1 MAKID
6 IKETSEGVQ
15 AIGPGLKQQQ
25 QAMKGRS
32 PSSKSPS
39 PARRDAAPNNSNN
52 SSADSM
58 SNDPSNRGGVSNE
71 SGYFE
76 DEEEGSEVRENSIEI
91 IFDKNASNNN
101 SGNKASEGGKTGSS
115 SGGGHDVAR
124 SPHGVGMN
132 DFDLLKVLG
141 TGAYGKV
148 FLVRKIRGP
157 DRGHLY
163 AMKVLKK
170 ANIVQKKKTTEHTR
184 TERQVLE
191 TIRQSPFLV
200 TMHYAFQTPAKLH
213 LVLDYVS
220 GGELFTHLYQREKF
234 KESEVRIY
242 TAEIILALQHLHKY
256 GIIYRDIKLENILL
270 DKDGHIALTD
280 FGLSREFLPTE
291 TEQRAYS
298 FCGTIEY
305 MAPEVVRGGNLGH
318 DIAVDWWSVGV
329 LTYEL
334 LTGAS
339 PFTVEGEKNTQQE
352 ISKRILRCE
361 PPMPDFLSKDVS
373 DFILRLLVKD
383 PRQRM
388 GGGPTDA
395 EEVKAHKFFRSINW
409 DDLLRKNIPAP
420 FVPRITS
427 DTDVS
432 NFSEE
437 FTSMIPADSPGITP
451 PNVEKVFKGYS
462 YVAPSVLFSE
472 NCISEDIFKP
482 SPDKRPSV
490 SNLVGMKIKKTAFF
504 QKYRIDLK
512 EKILGDGSFSV
523 CRRCINI
530 ATQQEYAVKII
541 SRRVDASQEVRLLEA
556 CQGHPGVVTLVEVLM
571 DQCHTYIITELLK
584 GGELFQRIKRKRKF
598 TEAEASGIMSK
609 LISVVNYM
617 HSLGVV
623 HRDLKPENLLF
634 DTAAEDAQLKVVDFG
649 FARLK
654 PEMESGMLTP
664 CFSLPYAAP
673 EVLDTALRTSQEGY
687 NESCDLWSL
696 GVILFAMLSGRAP
709 FYSRAK
715 TDSASSIMR
724 RIKEGDFRLEGD
736 AWRYVSSAARNLT
749 KGLLTVDPRKRFSM
763 DQLCN
768 SPWIAAAS
776 SQTPA
781 SQPCLLTASLLIAE
795 PTERCLKQTYDA
807 FHNAT
812 REGFRLTPVSS
823 ASSKLLQKR
832 KLKQSVSSET
842 STSSLSD
849 RSSFGS
855 KSSGSLTMTSSSS
868 KHWPDAVHSSSSGRS
883 KDLEIFSFKSGSVQQ
898 YLTSSHPSPT
908 ATTTTSRT
916 GIFTH
921 PLASRAPLMVPL
933 MVQVPTAATYSSSH
947 FAPFTPSPTLTFPAS
962 SNTRFTPAPYQDSI
976 SGVSLSL
983 IQTDHDV
990 INSSSVIQKAGCS
1003 PAAPQPASQS
1013 EERMQATSEI
1023 CQQNPLCG
1031 CTSCAASTEV
1041 DASKGPLTRSRKR
1054 RLRDGE
1060 ACSET
1065 QGPIDLKVAK
1075 SKMKRNGTIIIE

>member
-1 MAKID
+1 
-6 IKETSEGVQ
+6 
-15 AIGPGLKQQQ
+15 
-25 QAMKGRS
+25 
-32 PSSKSPS
+32 
-39 PARRDAAPNNSNN
+39 
-52 SSADSM
+52 
-58 SNDPSNRGGVSNE
+58 
-71 SGYFE
+71 
-76 DEEEGSEVRENSIEI
+76 
-91 IFDKNASNNN
+91 
-101 SGNKASEGGKTGSS
+101 
-115 SGGGHDVAR
+115 
-124 SPHGVGMN
+124 
-132 DFDLLKVLG
+132 
-141 TGAYGKV
+141 
-148 FLVRKIRGP
+148 
-157 DRGHLY
+157 
-163 AMKVLKK
+163 
-170 ANIVQKKKTTEHTR
+170 
-184 TERQVLE
+184 
-191 TIRQSPFLV
+191 
-200 TMHYAFQTPAKLH
+200 
-213 LVLDYVS
+213 
-220 GGELFTHLYQREKF
+220 
-234 KESEVRIY
+234 
-242 TAEIILALQHLHKY
+242 
-256 GIIYRDIKLENILL
+256 
-270 DKDGHIALTD
+270 
-280 FGLSREFLPTE
+280 
-291 TEQRAYS
+291 
-298 FCGTIEY
+298 

-395 EEVKAHKFFRSINW
+395 EEVKAHKFFRTINW

-420 FVPRITS
+420 FVPRISS

-634 DTAAEDAQLKVVDFG
+634 DSTAEDAQLKVVDFG

-696 GVILFAMLSGRAP
+696 GVILVSHSKIASNLPFVIQFLWLGNNCTEIVDHRNHLPFLIILSPVRDAEWQGPLLLASQDRLCLLDHAEDQGGRLQTRGRRLALRLLRRSQSDERSSHGGP
-709 FYSRAK
+709 TQALLDGPALQLSVDRGRQLSNPGEPAVPSHGEPAHCRADRAVLEADLRCIPQRHQGGLP
-715 TDSASSIMR
+715 THTCL
-724 RIKEGDFRLEGD
+724 FRLEQVVAEEKTEAVRIERD
-736 AWRYVSSAARNLT
+736 VDLFNL
-749 KGLLTVDPRKRFSM
+749 
-763 DQLCN
+763 
-768 SPWIAAAS
+768 
-776 SQTPA
+776 
-781 SQPCLLTASLLIAE
+781 
-795 PTERCLKQTYDA
+795 
-807 FHNAT
+807 
-812 REGFRLTPVSS
+812 
-823 ASSKLLQKR
+823 
-832 KLKQSVSSET
+832 
-842 STSSLSD
+842 
-849 RSSFGS
+849 
-855 KSSGSLTMTSSSS
+855 
-868 KHWPDAVHSSSSGRS
+868 
-883 KDLEIFSFKSGSVQQ
+883 
-898 YLTSSHPSPT
+898 
-908 ATTTTSRT
+908 
-916 GIFTH
+916 
-921 PLASRAPLMVPL
+921 
-933 MVQVPTAATYSSSH
+933 
-947 FAPFTPSPTLTFPAS
+947 
-962 SNTRFTPAPYQDSI
+962 
-976 SGVSLSL
+976 
-983 IQTDHDV
+983 
-990 INSSSVIQKAGCS
+990 
-1003 PAAPQPASQS
+1003 
-1013 EERMQATSEI
+1013 
-1023 CQQNPLCG
+1023 
-1031 CTSCAASTEV
+1031 
-1041 DASKGPLTRSRKR
+1041 
-1054 RLRDGE
+1054 
-1060 ACSET
+1060 
-1065 QGPIDLKVAK
+1065 
-1075 SKMKRNGTIIIE
+1075 

>member
-1 MAKID
+1 
-6 IKETSEGVQ
+6 
-15 AIGPGLKQQQ
+15 
-25 QAMKGRS
+25 
-32 PSSKSPS
+32 
-39 PARRDAAPNNSNN
+39 
-52 SSADSM
+52 
-58 SNDPSNRGGVSNE
+58 
-71 SGYFE
+71 
-76 DEEEGSEVRENSIEI
+76 
-91 IFDKNASNNN
+91 
-101 SGNKASEGGKTGSS
+101 
-115 SGGGHDVAR
+115 
-124 SPHGVGMN
+124 
-132 DFDLLKVLG
+132 
-141 TGAYGKV
+141 
-148 FLVRKIRGP
+148 
-157 DRGHLY
+157 
-163 AMKVLKK
+163 
-170 ANIVQKKKTTEHTR
+170 
-184 TERQVLE
+184 
-191 TIRQSPFLV
+191 
-200 TMHYAFQTPAKLH
+200 
-213 LVLDYVS
+213 
-220 GGELFTHLYQREKF
+220 
-234 KESEVRIY
+234 
-242 TAEIILALQHLHKY
+242 
-256 GIIYRDIKLENILL
+256 
-270 DKDGHIALTD
+270 
-280 FGLSREFLPTE
+280 
-291 TEQRAYS
+291 
-298 FCGTIEY
+298 

-395 EEVKAHKFFRSINW
+395 EEVKAHKFFRTINW

-420 FVPRITS
+420 FVPRISS

-634 DTAAEDAQLKVVDFG
+634 DSTAEDAQLKVVDFG

-696 GVILFAMLSGRAP
+696 GVILVSHSKIASNLPFVIQFLWLGNNCTEIVDHRNHLPFLIILSPVRDAEWQGPLLLASQDRLCVVDHAEDQGGRLQTRGRRLALRLLRRSQSDERSSHGGP
-709 FYSRAK
+709 TQAVLDGPALQLSVDRGRQLSNPGEPAVPSHGEPAHCRADRAVLEADLRCIPQRHQGGLP
-715 TDSASSIMR
+715 THTCL
-724 RIKEGDFRLEGD
+724 FRLEQVVAEEKTEAVRIERD
-736 AWRYVSSAARNLT
+736 VDLFNL
-749 KGLLTVDPRKRFSM
+749 
-763 DQLCN
+763 
-768 SPWIAAAS
+768 
-776 SQTPA
+776 
-781 SQPCLLTASLLIAE
+781 
-795 PTERCLKQTYDA
+795 
-807 FHNAT
+807 
-812 REGFRLTPVSS
+812 
-823 ASSKLLQKR
+823 
-832 KLKQSVSSET
+832 
-842 STSSLSD
+842 
-849 RSSFGS
+849 
-855 KSSGSLTMTSSSS
+855 
-868 KHWPDAVHSSSSGRS
+868 
-883 KDLEIFSFKSGSVQQ
+883 
-898 YLTSSHPSPT
+898 
-908 ATTTTSRT
+908 
-916 GIFTH
+916 
-921 PLASRAPLMVPL
+921 
-933 MVQVPTAATYSSSH
+933 
-947 FAPFTPSPTLTFPAS
+947 
-962 SNTRFTPAPYQDSI
+962 
-976 SGVSLSL
+976 
-983 IQTDHDV
+983 
-990 INSSSVIQKAGCS
+990 
-1003 PAAPQPASQS
+1003 
-1013 EERMQATSEI
+1013 
-1023 CQQNPLCG
+1023 
-1031 CTSCAASTEV
+1031 
-1041 DASKGPLTRSRKR
+1041 
-1054 RLRDGE
+1054 
-1060 ACSET
+1060 
-1065 QGPIDLKVAK
+1065 
-1075 SKMKRNGTIIIE
+1075 

>member
-1 MAKID
+1 M
-6 IKETSEGVQ
+6 
-15 AIGPGLKQQQ
+15 
-25 QAMKGRS
+25 
-32 PSSKSPS
+32 
-39 PARRDAAPNNSNN
+39 
-52 SSADSM
+52 
-58 SNDPSNRGGVSNE
+58 
-71 SGYFE
+71 
-76 DEEEGSEVRENSIEI
+76 
-91 IFDKNASNNN
+91 
-101 SGNKASEGGKTGSS
+101 
-115 SGGGHDVAR
+115 
-124 SPHGVGMN
+124 
-132 DFDLLKVLG
+132 
-141 TGAYGKV
+141 
-148 FLVRKIRGP
+148 
-157 DRGHLY
+157 
-163 AMKVLKK
+163 
-170 ANIVQKKKTTEHTR
+170 
-184 TERQVLE
+184 
-191 TIRQSPFLV
+191 
-200 TMHYAFQTPAKLH
+200 
-213 LVLDYVS
+213 
-220 GGELFTHLYQREKF
+220 
-234 KESEVRIY
+234 
-242 TAEIILALQHLHKY
+242 
-256 GIIYRDIKLENILL
+256 
-270 DKDGHIALTD
+270 
-280 FGLSREFLPTE
+280 
-291 TEQRAYS
+291 
-298 FCGTIEY
+298 
-305 MAPEVVRGGNLGH
+305 
-318 DIAVDWWSVGV
+318 

-395 EEVKAHKFFRSINW
+395 EEVKAHKFFRTINW

-420 FVPRITS
+420 FVPRISS

-634 DTAAEDAQLKVVDFG
+634 DSTAEDAQLKVVDFG

-696 GVILFAMLSGRAP
+696 GVILVSHSKIASNLPFVTQFLWLGNNCTEIVDHRNHLPFLIILSPVRDAEWQGPLLLASQDRLCLLDHAEDQGGRLQTRGRRLALRLLRRSQSDERSSHGGP
-709 FYSRAK
+709 TQAVLDGPALQLSVDRGRQLSNPGEPAVPSHGEPAHCRADRAVLEADLRCIPQRHQGGLP
-715 TDSASSIMR
+715 THTCL
-724 RIKEGDFRLEGD
+724 FRLEQVVAEEKTEAVRIERD
-736 AWRYVSSAARNLT
+736 VDLFNL
-749 KGLLTVDPRKRFSM
+749 
-763 DQLCN
+763 
-768 SPWIAAAS
+768 
-776 SQTPA
+776 
-781 SQPCLLTASLLIAE
+781 
-795 PTERCLKQTYDA
+795 
-807 FHNAT
+807 
-812 REGFRLTPVSS
+812 
-823 ASSKLLQKR
+823 
-832 KLKQSVSSET
+832 
-842 STSSLSD
+842 
-849 RSSFGS
+849 
-855 KSSGSLTMTSSSS
+855 
-868 KHWPDAVHSSSSGRS
+868 
-883 KDLEIFSFKSGSVQQ
+883 
-898 YLTSSHPSPT
+898 
-908 ATTTTSRT
+908 
-916 GIFTH
+916 
-921 PLASRAPLMVPL
+921 
-933 MVQVPTAATYSSSH
+933 
-947 FAPFTPSPTLTFPAS
+947 
-962 SNTRFTPAPYQDSI
+962 
-976 SGVSLSL
+976 
-983 IQTDHDV
+983 
-990 INSSSVIQKAGCS
+990 
-1003 PAAPQPASQS
+1003 
-1013 EERMQATSEI
+1013 
-1023 CQQNPLCG
+1023 
-1031 CTSCAASTEV
+1031 
-1041 DASKGPLTRSRKR
+1041 
-1054 RLRDGE
+1054 
-1060 ACSET
+1060 
-1065 QGPIDLKVAK
+1065 
-1075 SKMKRNGTIIIE
+1075 

>member
-1 MAKID
+1 
-6 IKETSEGVQ
+6 
-15 AIGPGLKQQQ
+15 
-25 QAMKGRS
+25 
-32 PSSKSPS
+32 
-39 PARRDAAPNNSNN
+39 
-52 SSADSM
+52 
-58 SNDPSNRGGVSNE
+58 
-71 SGYFE
+71 
-76 DEEEGSEVRENSIEI
+76 
-91 IFDKNASNNN
+91 
-101 SGNKASEGGKTGSS
+101 
-115 SGGGHDVAR
+115 
-124 SPHGVGMN
+124 
-132 DFDLLKVLG
+132 
-141 TGAYGKV
+141 
-148 FLVRKIRGP
+148 
-157 DRGHLY
+157 
-163 AMKVLKK
+163 
-170 ANIVQKKKTTEHTR
+170 
-184 TERQVLE
+184 
-191 TIRQSPFLV
+191 
-200 TMHYAFQTPAKLH
+200 
-213 LVLDYVS
+213 
-220 GGELFTHLYQREKF
+220 
-234 KESEVRIY
+234 
-242 TAEIILALQHLHKY
+242 
-256 GIIYRDIKLENILL
+256 
-270 DKDGHIALTD
+270 
-280 FGLSREFLPTE
+280 
-291 TEQRAYS
+291 
-298 FCGTIEY
+298 

-395 EEVKAHKFFRSINW
+395 EEVKAHKFFRTINW

-420 FVPRITS
+420 FVPRISS

-634 DTAAEDAQLKVVDFG
+634 DSTAEDAQLKVVDFG

-696 GVILFAMLSGRAP
+696 GVILVSHSKIASNLPFVIQFLWLGNNCTEIVYHHNHLPFLIILSPVRDAEWQGPLLLASQDRLCLFDHAEDQGGRLQTRGRRLALCLLRRSQSDERSSHGRP
-709 FYSRAK
+709 AQAVLDGPALQLSLDRGRQLSNPGEPAVPSHGEPARCGADRAVLEADLRCLPQRDQGGLP
-715 TDSASSIMR
+715 THTCL
-724 RIKEGDFRLEGD
+724 FRLEQVVAEEKTEAVCIERD
-736 AWRYVSSAARNLT
+736 VDLFNL
-749 KGLLTVDPRKRFSM
+749 
-763 DQLCN
+763 
-768 SPWIAAAS
+768 
-776 SQTPA
+776 
-781 SQPCLLTASLLIAE
+781 
-795 PTERCLKQTYDA
+795 
-807 FHNAT
+807 
-812 REGFRLTPVSS
+812 
-823 ASSKLLQKR
+823 
-832 KLKQSVSSET
+832 
-842 STSSLSD
+842 
-849 RSSFGS
+849 
-855 KSSGSLTMTSSSS
+855 
-868 KHWPDAVHSSSSGRS
+868 
-883 KDLEIFSFKSGSVQQ
+883 
-898 YLTSSHPSPT
+898 
-908 ATTTTSRT
+908 
-916 GIFTH
+916 
-921 PLASRAPLMVPL
+921 
-933 MVQVPTAATYSSSH
+933 
-947 FAPFTPSPTLTFPAS
+947 
-962 SNTRFTPAPYQDSI
+962 
-976 SGVSLSL
+976 
-983 IQTDHDV
+983 
-990 INSSSVIQKAGCS
+990 
-1003 PAAPQPASQS
+1003 
-1013 EERMQATSEI
+1013 
-1023 CQQNPLCG
+1023 
-1031 CTSCAASTEV
+1031 
-1041 DASKGPLTRSRKR
+1041 
-1054 RLRDGE
+1054 
-1060 ACSET
+1060 
-1065 QGPIDLKVAK
+1065 
-1075 SKMKRNGTIIIE
+1075 

>member
-1 MAKID
+1 
-6 IKETSEGVQ
+6 
-15 AIGPGLKQQQ
+15 
-25 QAMKGRS
+25 
-32 PSSKSPS
+32 
-39 PARRDAAPNNSNN
+39 
-52 SSADSM
+52 
-58 SNDPSNRGGVSNE
+58 
-71 SGYFE
+71 
-76 DEEEGSEVRENSIEI
+76 
-91 IFDKNASNNN
+91 
-101 SGNKASEGGKTGSS
+101 
-115 SGGGHDVAR
+115 
-124 SPHGVGMN
+124 
-132 DFDLLKVLG
+132 
-141 TGAYGKV
+141 
-148 FLVRKIRGP
+148 
-157 DRGHLY
+157 
-163 AMKVLKK
+163 
-170 ANIVQKKKTTEHTR
+170 
-184 TERQVLE
+184 
-191 TIRQSPFLV
+191 
-200 TMHYAFQTPAKLH
+200 
-213 LVLDYVS
+213 
-220 GGELFTHLYQREKF
+220 
-234 KESEVRIY
+234 
-242 TAEIILALQHLHKY
+242 
-256 GIIYRDIKLENILL
+256 
-270 DKDGHIALTD
+270 
-280 FGLSREFLPTE
+280 
-291 TEQRAYS
+291 
-298 FCGTIEY
+298 

-395 EEVKAHKFFRSINW
+395 EEVKAHKFFRTINW

-420 FVPRITS
+420 FVPRISS

-634 DTAAEDAQLKVVDFG
+634 DSTAEDAQLKVVDFG

-696 GVILFAMLSGRAP
+696 GVILVSHSKIASNLPFVTQFLWLGNNCTEIVDHRNHLPFLIILSPVRDVEWQGPLLLASQDRLCLLDHAEDQGGRLQTRGRRLALRLLRRSQSDERSSHGGP
-709 FYSRAK
+709 TQAVLDGPALQLSVDRGRQLSNPGEPAVPSHGEPAHCRADRAVLEADLRCIPQRHQGGLP
-715 TDSASSIMR
+715 THTCL
-724 RIKEGDFRLEGD
+724 FRLEQAFAEEETEAVRIERD
-736 AWRYVSSAARNLT
+736 VDLFNL
-749 KGLLTVDPRKRFSM
+749 
-763 DQLCN
+763 
-768 SPWIAAAS
+768 
-776 SQTPA
+776 
-781 SQPCLLTASLLIAE
+781 
-795 PTERCLKQTYDA
+795 
-807 FHNAT
+807 
-812 REGFRLTPVSS
+812 
-823 ASSKLLQKR
+823 
-832 KLKQSVSSET
+832 
-842 STSSLSD
+842 
-849 RSSFGS
+849 
-855 KSSGSLTMTSSSS
+855 
-868 KHWPDAVHSSSSGRS
+868 
-883 KDLEIFSFKSGSVQQ
+883 
-898 YLTSSHPSPT
+898 
-908 ATTTTSRT
+908 
-916 GIFTH
+916 
-921 PLASRAPLMVPL
+921 
-933 MVQVPTAATYSSSH
+933 
-947 FAPFTPSPTLTFPAS
+947 
-962 SNTRFTPAPYQDSI
+962 
-976 SGVSLSL
+976 
-983 IQTDHDV
+983 
-990 INSSSVIQKAGCS
+990 
-1003 PAAPQPASQS
+1003 
-1013 EERMQATSEI
+1013 
-1023 CQQNPLCG
+1023 
-1031 CTSCAASTEV
+1031 
-1041 DASKGPLTRSRKR
+1041 
-1054 RLRDGE
+1054 
-1060 ACSET
+1060 
-1065 QGPIDLKVAK
+1065 
-1075 SKMKRNGTIIIE
+1075 

>member
-1 MAKID
+1 
-6 IKETSEGVQ
+6 
-15 AIGPGLKQQQ
+15 
-25 QAMKGRS
+25 
-32 PSSKSPS
+32 
-39 PARRDAAPNNSNN
+39 
-52 SSADSM
+52 
-58 SNDPSNRGGVSNE
+58 
-71 SGYFE
+71 
-76 DEEEGSEVRENSIEI
+76 
-91 IFDKNASNNN
+91 
-101 SGNKASEGGKTGSS
+101 
-115 SGGGHDVAR
+115 
-124 SPHGVGMN
+124 
-132 DFDLLKVLG
+132 
-141 TGAYGKV
+141 
-148 FLVRKIRGP
+148 
-157 DRGHLY
+157 
-163 AMKVLKK
+163 
-170 ANIVQKKKTTEHTR
+170 
-184 TERQVLE
+184 
-191 TIRQSPFLV
+191 
-200 TMHYAFQTPAKLH
+200 
-213 LVLDYVS
+213 
-220 GGELFTHLYQREKF
+220 
-234 KESEVRIY
+234 
-242 TAEIILALQHLHKY
+242 
-256 GIIYRDIKLENILL
+256 
-270 DKDGHIALTD
+270 
-280 FGLSREFLPTE
+280 
-291 TEQRAYS
+291 
-298 FCGTIEY
+298 

-395 EEVKAHKFFRSINW
+395 EEVKAHKFFRTINW

-420 FVPRITS
+420 FVPRISS

-634 DTAAEDAQLKVVDFG
+634 DSTAEDAQLKVVDFG

-696 GVILFAMLSGRAP
+696 GVILVSHSKIASNLPFVTQFLWLGNNCTEIVDHPNHLPFLIILSPVRDAEWQGPLLLASQDRLCLLDHAEDQGGRLQTRGRRLALRLLRRSQSDERSSHGGP
-709 FYSRAK
+709 TQAVLDGPALQLSVDRGRQLSNPGEPAVPSHGEPAHCRADRAVLEADLRCIPQRHQGGLP
-715 TDSASSIMR
+715 THTCL
-724 RIKEGDFRLEGD
+724 FRLEQVVAEEKTEAVRIERD
-736 AWRYVSSAARNLT
+736 VDLFNL
-749 KGLLTVDPRKRFSM
+749 
-763 DQLCN
+763 
-768 SPWIAAAS
+768 
-776 SQTPA
+776 
-781 SQPCLLTASLLIAE
+781 
-795 PTERCLKQTYDA
+795 
-807 FHNAT
+807 
-812 REGFRLTPVSS
+812 
-823 ASSKLLQKR
+823 
-832 KLKQSVSSET
+832 
-842 STSSLSD
+842 
-849 RSSFGS
+849 
-855 KSSGSLTMTSSSS
+855 
-868 KHWPDAVHSSSSGRS
+868 
-883 KDLEIFSFKSGSVQQ
+883 
-898 YLTSSHPSPT
+898 
-908 ATTTTSRT
+908 
-916 GIFTH
+916 
-921 PLASRAPLMVPL
+921 
-933 MVQVPTAATYSSSH
+933 
-947 FAPFTPSPTLTFPAS
+947 
-962 SNTRFTPAPYQDSI
+962 
-976 SGVSLSL
+976 
-983 IQTDHDV
+983 
-990 INSSSVIQKAGCS
+990 
-1003 PAAPQPASQS
+1003 
-1013 EERMQATSEI
+1013 
-1023 CQQNPLCG
+1023 
-1031 CTSCAASTEV
+1031 
-1041 DASKGPLTRSRKR
+1041 
-1054 RLRDGE
+1054 
-1060 ACSET
+1060 
-1065 QGPIDLKVAK
+1065 
-1075 SKMKRNGTIIIE
+1075 

>member
-1 MAKID
+1 
-6 IKETSEGVQ
+6 
-15 AIGPGLKQQQ
+15 
-25 QAMKGRS
+25 
-32 PSSKSPS
+32 
-39 PARRDAAPNNSNN
+39 
-52 SSADSM
+52 
-58 SNDPSNRGGVSNE
+58 
-71 SGYFE
+71 
-76 DEEEGSEVRENSIEI
+76 
-91 IFDKNASNNN
+91 
-101 SGNKASEGGKTGSS
+101 
-115 SGGGHDVAR
+115 
-124 SPHGVGMN
+124 
-132 DFDLLKVLG
+132 
-141 TGAYGKV
+141 
-148 FLVRKIRGP
+148 
-157 DRGHLY
+157 
-163 AMKVLKK
+163 
-170 ANIVQKKKTTEHTR
+170 
-184 TERQVLE
+184 
-191 TIRQSPFLV
+191 
-200 TMHYAFQTPAKLH
+200 
-213 LVLDYVS
+213 
-220 GGELFTHLYQREKF
+220 
-234 KESEVRIY
+234 
-242 TAEIILALQHLHKY
+242 
-256 GIIYRDIKLENILL
+256 
-270 DKDGHIALTD
+270 
-280 FGLSREFLPTE
+280 
-291 TEQRAYS
+291 
-298 FCGTIEY
+298 

-395 EEVKAHKFFRSINW
+395 EEVKAHKFFRTINW

-420 FVPRITS
+420 FVPRISS

-634 DTAAEDAQLKVVDFG
+634 DSTAEDAQLKVVDFG

-696 GVILFAMLSGRAP
+696 GVILVSHSKIASNLPFVIQFLWLGNNCTEIVYHHNHLPFLIILSPVCDAEWQGPLLLASQDRLCLVDHAEDQGGRLQTRGRRLALRLLRRSQSDERSSHGRP
-709 FYSRAK
+709 AQALLDGPTVQLSLDRGRQLSNPGEPAVPSHGEPARCGADRAVLEADLRCLPQRHQGGLP
-715 TDSASSIMR
+715 THTCL
-724 RIKEGDFRLEGD
+724 FRLKQVVAEEKTEAVRIERD
-736 AWRYVSSAARNLT
+736 VDLFNL
-749 KGLLTVDPRKRFSM
+749 
-763 DQLCN
+763 
-768 SPWIAAAS
+768 
-776 SQTPA
+776 
-781 SQPCLLTASLLIAE
+781 
-795 PTERCLKQTYDA
+795 
-807 FHNAT
+807 
-812 REGFRLTPVSS
+812 
-823 ASSKLLQKR
+823 
-832 KLKQSVSSET
+832 
-842 STSSLSD
+842 
-849 RSSFGS
+849 
-855 KSSGSLTMTSSSS
+855 
-868 KHWPDAVHSSSSGRS
+868 
-883 KDLEIFSFKSGSVQQ
+883 
-898 YLTSSHPSPT
+898 
-908 ATTTTSRT
+908 
-916 GIFTH
+916 
-921 PLASRAPLMVPL
+921 
-933 MVQVPTAATYSSSH
+933 
-947 FAPFTPSPTLTFPAS
+947 
-962 SNTRFTPAPYQDSI
+962 
-976 SGVSLSL
+976 
-983 IQTDHDV
+983 
-990 INSSSVIQKAGCS
+990 
-1003 PAAPQPASQS
+1003 
-1013 EERMQATSEI
+1013 
-1023 CQQNPLCG
+1023 
-1031 CTSCAASTEV
+1031 
-1041 DASKGPLTRSRKR
+1041 
-1054 RLRDGE
+1054 
-1060 ACSET
+1060 
-1065 QGPIDLKVAK
+1065 
-1075 SKMKRNGTIIIE
+1075 

>member
-1 MAKID
+1 
-6 IKETSEGVQ
+6 
-15 AIGPGLKQQQ
+15 
-25 QAMKGRS
+25 
-32 PSSKSPS
+32 
-39 PARRDAAPNNSNN
+39 
-52 SSADSM
+52 
-58 SNDPSNRGGVSNE
+58 
-71 SGYFE
+71 
-76 DEEEGSEVRENSIEI
+76 
-91 IFDKNASNNN
+91 
-101 SGNKASEGGKTGSS
+101 
-115 SGGGHDVAR
+115 
-124 SPHGVGMN
+124 
-132 DFDLLKVLG
+132 
-141 TGAYGKV
+141 
-148 FLVRKIRGP
+148 
-157 DRGHLY
+157 
-163 AMKVLKK
+163 
-170 ANIVQKKKTTEHTR
+170 
-184 TERQVLE
+184 
-191 TIRQSPFLV
+191 
-200 TMHYAFQTPAKLH
+200 
-213 LVLDYVS
+213 
-220 GGELFTHLYQREKF
+220 
-234 KESEVRIY
+234 
-242 TAEIILALQHLHKY
+242 
-256 GIIYRDIKLENILL
+256 
-270 DKDGHIALTD
+270 
-280 FGLSREFLPTE
+280 
-291 TEQRAYS
+291 
-298 FCGTIEY
+298 

-395 EEVKAHKFFRSINW
+395 EEVKAHKFFRTINW

-420 FVPRITS
+420 FVPRISS

-634 DTAAEDAQLKVVDFG
+634 DSTAEDAQLKVVDFG

-696 GVILFAMLSGRAP
+696 GVILVSHSKIASNLPFVIQFLWLGNNCTEIVYHHNHLPFLIILSPVRDAEWQGTLLLASQDRLCLLDHAEDQGGRLQTRGRRLALRLLRRSQSDERSSHGRP
-709 FYSRAK
+709 AQAVLDGPALQLSLDRGRQLSNPGEPAVPSHGEPARCGADRAVLEADLRCLPQRHQGGLP
-715 TDSASSIMR
+715 THTCL
-724 RIKEGDFRLEGD
+724 FRLEQVVAEEKTEAVCIERD
-736 AWRYVSSAARNLT
+736 VDLFNL
-749 KGLLTVDPRKRFSM
+749 
-763 DQLCN
+763 
-768 SPWIAAAS
+768 
-776 SQTPA
+776 
-781 SQPCLLTASLLIAE
+781 
-795 PTERCLKQTYDA
+795 
-807 FHNAT
+807 
-812 REGFRLTPVSS
+812 
-823 ASSKLLQKR
+823 
-832 KLKQSVSSET
+832 
-842 STSSLSD
+842 
-849 RSSFGS
+849 
-855 KSSGSLTMTSSSS
+855 
-868 KHWPDAVHSSSSGRS
+868 
-883 KDLEIFSFKSGSVQQ
+883 
-898 YLTSSHPSPT
+898 
-908 ATTTTSRT
+908 
-916 GIFTH
+916 
-921 PLASRAPLMVPL
+921 
-933 MVQVPTAATYSSSH
+933 
-947 FAPFTPSPTLTFPAS
+947 
-962 SNTRFTPAPYQDSI
+962 
-976 SGVSLSL
+976 
-983 IQTDHDV
+983 
-990 INSSSVIQKAGCS
+990 
-1003 PAAPQPASQS
+1003 
-1013 EERMQATSEI
+1013 
-1023 CQQNPLCG
+1023 
-1031 CTSCAASTEV
+1031 
-1041 DASKGPLTRSRKR
+1041 
-1054 RLRDGE
+1054 
-1060 ACSET
+1060 
-1065 QGPIDLKVAK
+1065 
-1075 SKMKRNGTIIIE
+1075 

>member
-1 MAKID
+1 
-6 IKETSEGVQ
+6 
-15 AIGPGLKQQQ
+15 
-25 QAMKGRS
+25 
-32 PSSKSPS
+32 
-39 PARRDAAPNNSNN
+39 
-52 SSADSM
+52 
-58 SNDPSNRGGVSNE
+58 
-71 SGYFE
+71 
-76 DEEEGSEVRENSIEI
+76 
-91 IFDKNASNNN
+91 
-101 SGNKASEGGKTGSS
+101 
-115 SGGGHDVAR
+115 
-124 SPHGVGMN
+124 
-132 DFDLLKVLG
+132 
-141 TGAYGKV
+141 
-148 FLVRKIRGP
+148 
-157 DRGHLY
+157 
-163 AMKVLKK
+163 
-170 ANIVQKKKTTEHTR
+170 
-184 TERQVLE
+184 
-191 TIRQSPFLV
+191 
-200 TMHYAFQTPAKLH
+200 
-213 LVLDYVS
+213 
-220 GGELFTHLYQREKF
+220 
-234 KESEVRIY
+234 
-242 TAEIILALQHLHKY
+242 
-256 GIIYRDIKLENILL
+256 
-270 DKDGHIALTD
+270 
-280 FGLSREFLPTE
+280 
-291 TEQRAYS
+291 
-298 FCGTIEY
+298 

-395 EEVKAHKFFRSINW
+395 EEVKAHKFFRTINW

-420 FVPRITS
+420 FVPRISS

-634 DTAAEDAQLKVVDFG
+634 DSTAEDAQLKVVDFG

-696 GVILFAMLSGRAP
+696 GVILVSHSKIASNLPFVIQFLWLGNNCTEIVYHLNHLPFLIILSPVRDAEWQGPLLLASQDRLCLLDHAEDQRGRLQTRGRRLALRLLRRSQSDERSSHGRP
-709 FYSRAK
+709 AQALLDGPALQLSLDRGRQLSNPGEPAVPSHGEPARCGADRAVLEADLRCLPQRDQGGLP
-715 TDSASSIMR
+715 THTCL
-724 RIKEGDFRLEGD
+724 FRLE
-736 AWRYVSSAARNLT
+736 
-749 KGLLTVDPRKRFSM
+749 
-763 DQLCN
+763 
-768 SPWIAAAS
+768 
-776 SQTPA
+776 
-781 SQPCLLTASLLIAE
+781 
-795 PTERCLKQTYDA
+795 
-807 FHNAT
+807 
-812 REGFRLTPVSS
+812 
-823 ASSKLLQKR
+823 
-832 KLKQSVSSET
+832 
-842 STSSLSD
+842 
-849 RSSFGS
+849 
-855 KSSGSLTMTSSSS
+855 
-868 KHWPDAVHSSSSGRS
+868 
-883 KDLEIFSFKSGSVQQ
+883 
-898 YLTSSHPSPT
+898 
-908 ATTTTSRT
+908 
-916 GIFTH
+916 
-921 PLASRAPLMVPL
+921 
-933 MVQVPTAATYSSSH
+933 
-947 FAPFTPSPTLTFPAS
+947 
-962 SNTRFTPAPYQDSI
+962 
-976 SGVSLSL
+976 
-983 IQTDHDV
+983 
-990 INSSSVIQKAGCS
+990 
-1003 PAAPQPASQS
+1003 
-1013 EERMQATSEI
+1013 
-1023 CQQNPLCG
+1023 
-1031 CTSCAASTEV
+1031 
-1041 DASKGPLTRSRKR
+1041 
-1054 RLRDGE
+1054 
-1060 ACSET
+1060 
-1065 QGPIDLKVAK
+1065 
-1075 SKMKRNGTIIIE
+1075 

>member
-1 MAKID
+1 
-6 IKETSEGVQ
+6 
-15 AIGPGLKQQQ
+15 
-25 QAMKGRS
+25 
-32 PSSKSPS
+32 
-39 PARRDAAPNNSNN
+39 
-52 SSADSM
+52 
-58 SNDPSNRGGVSNE
+58 
-71 SGYFE
+71 
-76 DEEEGSEVRENSIEI
+76 
-91 IFDKNASNNN
+91 
-101 SGNKASEGGKTGSS
+101 
-115 SGGGHDVAR
+115 
-124 SPHGVGMN
+124 
-132 DFDLLKVLG
+132 
-141 TGAYGKV
+141 
-148 FLVRKIRGP
+148 
-157 DRGHLY
+157 
-163 AMKVLKK
+163 
-170 ANIVQKKKTTEHTR
+170 
-184 TERQVLE
+184 
-191 TIRQSPFLV
+191 
-200 TMHYAFQTPAKLH
+200 
-213 LVLDYVS
+213 
-220 GGELFTHLYQREKF
+220 
-234 KESEVRIY
+234 
-242 TAEIILALQHLHKY
+242 
-256 GIIYRDIKLENILL
+256 
-270 DKDGHIALTD
+270 
-280 FGLSREFLPTE
+280 
-291 TEQRAYS
+291 
-298 FCGTIEY
+298 

-395 EEVKAHKFFRSINW
+395 EEVKAHKFFRTINW

-420 FVPRITS
+420 FVPRISS

-634 DTAAEDAQLKVVDFG
+634 DSTAEDAQLKVVDFG

-696 GVILFAMLSGRAP
+696 GVILVSHSKIASNLPFVIQFLWLGNNCTEIVYHHNHLPFLIILSPVRDAEWQGPLLLASQDRLCLLDHAEDQGGRLQTRGRRLALRLLRRSQSDERSSHGRP
-709 FYSRAK
+709 AQAVLDGPALQLSVDRGRQLSNPGEPAVPSHGEPARCGADRAVLEADLRCLPQRDQGGIP
-715 TDSASSIMR
+715 THTCL
-724 RIKEGDFRLEGD
+724 FRLEQVVAEEKTEAVRIERD
-736 AWRYVSSAARNLT
+736 VDLFNL
-749 KGLLTVDPRKRFSM
+749 
-763 DQLCN
+763 
-768 SPWIAAAS
+768 
-776 SQTPA
+776 
-781 SQPCLLTASLLIAE
+781 
-795 PTERCLKQTYDA
+795 
-807 FHNAT
+807 
-812 REGFRLTPVSS
+812 
-823 ASSKLLQKR
+823 
-832 KLKQSVSSET
+832 
-842 STSSLSD
+842 
-849 RSSFGS
+849 
-855 KSSGSLTMTSSSS
+855 
-868 KHWPDAVHSSSSGRS
+868 
-883 KDLEIFSFKSGSVQQ
+883 
-898 YLTSSHPSPT
+898 
-908 ATTTTSRT
+908 
-916 GIFTH
+916 
-921 PLASRAPLMVPL
+921 
-933 MVQVPTAATYSSSH
+933 
-947 FAPFTPSPTLTFPAS
+947 
-962 SNTRFTPAPYQDSI
+962 
-976 SGVSLSL
+976 
-983 IQTDHDV
+983 
-990 INSSSVIQKAGCS
+990 
-1003 PAAPQPASQS
+1003 
-1013 EERMQATSEI
+1013 
-1023 CQQNPLCG
+1023 
-1031 CTSCAASTEV
+1031 
-1041 DASKGPLTRSRKR
+1041 
-1054 RLRDGE
+1054 
-1060 ACSET
+1060 
-1065 QGPIDLKVAK
+1065 
-1075 SKMKRNGTIIIE
+1075 

>member
-1 MAKID
+1 
-6 IKETSEGVQ
+6 
-15 AIGPGLKQQQ
+15 
-25 QAMKGRS
+25 
-32 PSSKSPS
+32 
-39 PARRDAAPNNSNN
+39 
-52 SSADSM
+52 
-58 SNDPSNRGGVSNE
+58 
-71 SGYFE
+71 
-76 DEEEGSEVRENSIEI
+76 
-91 IFDKNASNNN
+91 
-101 SGNKASEGGKTGSS
+101 
-115 SGGGHDVAR
+115 
-124 SPHGVGMN
+124 
-132 DFDLLKVLG
+132 
-141 TGAYGKV
+141 
-148 FLVRKIRGP
+148 
-157 DRGHLY
+157 
-163 AMKVLKK
+163 
-170 ANIVQKKKTTEHTR
+170 
-184 TERQVLE
+184 
-191 TIRQSPFLV
+191 
-200 TMHYAFQTPAKLH
+200 
-213 LVLDYVS
+213 
-220 GGELFTHLYQREKF
+220 
-234 KESEVRIY
+234 
-242 TAEIILALQHLHKY
+242 
-256 GIIYRDIKLENILL
+256 
-270 DKDGHIALTD
+270 
-280 FGLSREFLPTE
+280 
-291 TEQRAYS
+291 
-298 FCGTIEY
+298 

-395 EEVKAHKFFRSINW
+395 EEVKAHKFFRTINW

-420 FVPRITS
+420 FVPRISS

-634 DTAAEDAQLKVVDFG
+634 DSTAEDAQLKVVDFG

-696 GVILFAMLSGRAP
+696 GVILVSHSKIASNLPFVIQFLWLGNNCTEIVYHHNHLPFLIILSPVR
-709 FYSRAK
+709 
-715 TDSASSIMR
+715 
-724 RIKEGDFRLEGD
+724 D
-736 AWRYVSSAARNLT
+736 AEWQ
-749 KGLLTVDPRKRFSM
+749 GPLL
-763 DQLCN
+763 L
-768 SPWIAAAS
+768 
-776 SQTPA
+776 A
-781 SQPCLLTASLLIAE
+781 SQDRLCLVDHAEDQGGRLQTRGRRLALRLLRRSQSDERSSHGRPTQALLDGPALQLSLDRGRQLSNPGEPAVPSHGEPARCGADRAVLEADLRCLPQRHQGGLPTHTCLL
-795 PTERCLKQTYDA
+795 RLKQVVAEEKT
-807 FHNAT
+807 
-812 REGFRLTPVSS
+812 E
-823 ASSKLLQKR
+823 
-832 KLKQSVSSET
+832 
-842 STSSLSD
+842 
-849 RSSFGS
+849 
-855 KSSGSLTMTSSSS
+855 
-868 KHWPDAVHSSSSGRS
+868 AVCIER
-883 KDLEIFSFKSGSVQQ
+883 
-898 YLTSSHPSPT
+898 
-908 ATTTTSRT
+908 
-916 GIFTH
+916 
-921 PLASRAPLMVPL
+921 
-933 MVQVPTAATYSSSH
+933 
-947 FAPFTPSPTLTFPAS
+947 
-962 SNTRFTPAPYQDSI
+962 
-976 SGVSLSL
+976 
-983 IQTDHDV
+983 DV
-990 INSSSVIQKAGCS
+990 NLF
-1003 PAAPQPASQS
+1003 
-1013 EERMQATSEI
+1013 
-1023 CQQNPLCG
+1023 NL
-1031 CTSCAASTEV
+1031 
-1041 DASKGPLTRSRKR
+1041 
-1054 RLRDGE
+1054 
-1060 ACSET
+1060 
-1065 QGPIDLKVAK
+1065 
-1075 SKMKRNGTIIIE
+1075 

>member
-1 MAKID
+1 
-6 IKETSEGVQ
+6 
-15 AIGPGLKQQQ
+15 
-25 QAMKGRS
+25 
-32 PSSKSPS
+32 
-39 PARRDAAPNNSNN
+39 
-52 SSADSM
+52 
-58 SNDPSNRGGVSNE
+58 
-71 SGYFE
+71 
-76 DEEEGSEVRENSIEI
+76 
-91 IFDKNASNNN
+91 
-101 SGNKASEGGKTGSS
+101 
-115 SGGGHDVAR
+115 
-124 SPHGVGMN
+124 
-132 DFDLLKVLG
+132 
-141 TGAYGKV
+141 
-148 FLVRKIRGP
+148 
-157 DRGHLY
+157 
-163 AMKVLKK
+163 
-170 ANIVQKKKTTEHTR
+170 
-184 TERQVLE
+184 
-191 TIRQSPFLV
+191 
-200 TMHYAFQTPAKLH
+200 
-213 LVLDYVS
+213 
-220 GGELFTHLYQREKF
+220 
-234 KESEVRIY
+234 
-242 TAEIILALQHLHKY
+242 
-256 GIIYRDIKLENILL
+256 
-270 DKDGHIALTD
+270 
-280 FGLSREFLPTE
+280 
-291 TEQRAYS
+291 
-298 FCGTIEY
+298 

-395 EEVKAHKFFRSINW
+395 EEVKAHKFFRTINW

-420 FVPRITS
+420 FVPRISS

-634 DTAAEDAQLKVVDFG
+634 DSTAEDAQLKVVDFG

-696 GVILFAMLSGRAP
+696 GVILVSHSKIASNLPFVIQFLWLGNNCTEIVYHHNHLPFLIILSPVCDAEWQGPLLLASQDRLCLLDHAEDQGGRLQTRGRRLALRLLRRSQSDERSSHGRP
-709 FYSRAK
+709 AQALLDGPALQLSLDRGRQLSNPGEPAVPSHGEPARCGADRAVLEADLRCLPQRDQGGLP
-715 TDSASSIMR
+715 THTCL
-724 RIKEGDFRLEGD
+724 FRLEQVVAEEKTEAVCIERD
-736 AWRYVSSAARNLT
+736 VDLFNL
-749 KGLLTVDPRKRFSM
+749 
-763 DQLCN
+763 
-768 SPWIAAAS
+768 
-776 SQTPA
+776 
-781 SQPCLLTASLLIAE
+781 
-795 PTERCLKQTYDA
+795 
-807 FHNAT
+807 
-812 REGFRLTPVSS
+812 
-823 ASSKLLQKR
+823 
-832 KLKQSVSSET
+832 
-842 STSSLSD
+842 
-849 RSSFGS
+849 
-855 KSSGSLTMTSSSS
+855 
-868 KHWPDAVHSSSSGRS
+868 
-883 KDLEIFSFKSGSVQQ
+883 
-898 YLTSSHPSPT
+898 
-908 ATTTTSRT
+908 
-916 GIFTH
+916 
-921 PLASRAPLMVPL
+921 
-933 MVQVPTAATYSSSH
+933 
-947 FAPFTPSPTLTFPAS
+947 
-962 SNTRFTPAPYQDSI
+962 
-976 SGVSLSL
+976 
-983 IQTDHDV
+983 
-990 INSSSVIQKAGCS
+990 
-1003 PAAPQPASQS
+1003 
-1013 EERMQATSEI
+1013 
-1023 CQQNPLCG
+1023 
-1031 CTSCAASTEV
+1031 
-1041 DASKGPLTRSRKR
+1041 
-1054 RLRDGE
+1054 
-1060 ACSET
+1060 
-1065 QGPIDLKVAK
+1065 
-1075 SKMKRNGTIIIE
+1075 

>member
-1 MAKID
+1 
-6 IKETSEGVQ
+6 
-15 AIGPGLKQQQ
+15 
-25 QAMKGRS
+25 
-32 PSSKSPS
+32 
-39 PARRDAAPNNSNN
+39 
-52 SSADSM
+52 
-58 SNDPSNRGGVSNE
+58 
-71 SGYFE
+71 
-76 DEEEGSEVRENSIEI
+76 
-91 IFDKNASNNN
+91 
-101 SGNKASEGGKTGSS
+101 
-115 SGGGHDVAR
+115 
-124 SPHGVGMN
+124 
-132 DFDLLKVLG
+132 
-141 TGAYGKV
+141 
-148 FLVRKIRGP
+148 
-157 DRGHLY
+157 
-163 AMKVLKK
+163 
-170 ANIVQKKKTTEHTR
+170 
-184 TERQVLE
+184 
-191 TIRQSPFLV
+191 
-200 TMHYAFQTPAKLH
+200 
-213 LVLDYVS
+213 
-220 GGELFTHLYQREKF
+220 
-234 KESEVRIY
+234 
-242 TAEIILALQHLHKY
+242 
-256 GIIYRDIKLENILL
+256 
-270 DKDGHIALTD
+270 
-280 FGLSREFLPTE
+280 
-291 TEQRAYS
+291 
-298 FCGTIEY
+298 

-395 EEVKAHKFFRSINW
+395 EEVKAHKFFRTINW

-420 FVPRITS
+420 FVPRISS

-634 DTAAEDAQLKVVDFG
+634 DSTAEDAQLKVVDFG

-696 GVILFAMLSGRAP
+696 GVILVSHSKIASNLPFVIQFLWLGNNCTEIVDHPNHLPFLIILSPVRDAEWQGPLLLASQDRLCLLDHAEDQGGRLQTRGRRLALRLLRRSQSDERSSHGGP
-709 FYSRAK
+709 TQAVLDGPALQLSVDRGRQLSNPGEPAVPSHGEPAHCRADRAVLEADLRCIPQRHQGGLP
-715 TDSASSIMR
+715 THTCL
-724 RIKEGDFRLEGD
+724 FRLEQVVAEEKTEAVRIERD
-736 AWRYVSSAARNLT
+736 VDLFNL
-749 KGLLTVDPRKRFSM
+749 
-763 DQLCN
+763 
-768 SPWIAAAS
+768 
-776 SQTPA
+776 
-781 SQPCLLTASLLIAE
+781 
-795 PTERCLKQTYDA
+795 
-807 FHNAT
+807 
-812 REGFRLTPVSS
+812 
-823 ASSKLLQKR
+823 
-832 KLKQSVSSET
+832 
-842 STSSLSD
+842 
-849 RSSFGS
+849 
-855 KSSGSLTMTSSSS
+855 
-868 KHWPDAVHSSSSGRS
+868 
-883 KDLEIFSFKSGSVQQ
+883 
-898 YLTSSHPSPT
+898 
-908 ATTTTSRT
+908 
-916 GIFTH
+916 
-921 PLASRAPLMVPL
+921 
-933 MVQVPTAATYSSSH
+933 
-947 FAPFTPSPTLTFPAS
+947 
-962 SNTRFTPAPYQDSI
+962 
-976 SGVSLSL
+976 
-983 IQTDHDV
+983 
-990 INSSSVIQKAGCS
+990 
-1003 PAAPQPASQS
+1003 
-1013 EERMQATSEI
+1013 
-1023 CQQNPLCG
+1023 
-1031 CTSCAASTEV
+1031 
-1041 DASKGPLTRSRKR
+1041 
-1054 RLRDGE
+1054 
-1060 ACSET
+1060 
-1065 QGPIDLKVAK
+1065 
-1075 SKMKRNGTIIIE
+1075 

>member
-1 MAKID
+1 
-6 IKETSEGVQ
+6 
-15 AIGPGLKQQQ
+15 
-25 QAMKGRS
+25 
-32 PSSKSPS
+32 
-39 PARRDAAPNNSNN
+39 
-52 SSADSM
+52 
-58 SNDPSNRGGVSNE
+58 
-71 SGYFE
+71 
-76 DEEEGSEVRENSIEI
+76 
-91 IFDKNASNNN
+91 
-101 SGNKASEGGKTGSS
+101 
-115 SGGGHDVAR
+115 
-124 SPHGVGMN
+124 
-132 DFDLLKVLG
+132 
-141 TGAYGKV
+141 
-148 FLVRKIRGP
+148 
-157 DRGHLY
+157 
-163 AMKVLKK
+163 
-170 ANIVQKKKTTEHTR
+170 
-184 TERQVLE
+184 
-191 TIRQSPFLV
+191 
-200 TMHYAFQTPAKLH
+200 
-213 LVLDYVS
+213 
-220 GGELFTHLYQREKF
+220 
-234 KESEVRIY
+234 
-242 TAEIILALQHLHKY
+242 
-256 GIIYRDIKLENILL
+256 
-270 DKDGHIALTD
+270 
-280 FGLSREFLPTE
+280 
-291 TEQRAYS
+291 
-298 FCGTIEY
+298 

-395 EEVKAHKFFRSINW
+395 EEVKAHKFFRTINW

-420 FVPRITS
+420 FVPRISS

-634 DTAAEDAQLKVVDFG
+634 DSTAEDAQLKVVDFG

-696 GVILFAMLSGRAP
+696 GVILVSHSKIASNLPFVIQFLWLGNNCTEIVNHPNHLPFLIVLSPVR
-709 FYSRAK
+709 
-715 TDSASSIMR
+715 
-724 RIKEGDFRLEGD
+724 D
-736 AWRYVSSAARNLT
+736 AEWP
-749 KGLLTVDPRKRFSM
+749 GPLL
-763 DQLCN
+763 L
-768 SPWIAAAS
+768 
-776 SQTPA
+776 A
-781 SQPCLLTASLLIAE
+781 SQDRLCLVDHAEDQGGRLQTRGRRLALRLL
-795 PTERCLKQTYDA
+795 R
-807 FHNAT
+807 
-812 REGFRLTPVSS
+812 RS
-823 ASSKLLQKR
+823 
-832 KLKQSVSSET
+832 QSDE
-842 STSSLSD
+842 
-849 RSSFGS
+849 RSSHG
-855 KSSGSLTMTSSSS
+855 G
-868 KHWPDAVHSSSSGRS
+868 
-883 KDLEIFSFKSGSVQQ
+883 
-898 YLTSSHPSPT
+898 PT
-908 ATTTTSRT
+908 
-916 GIFTH
+916 
-921 PLASRAPLMVPL
+921 
-933 MVQVPTAATYSSSH
+933 
-947 FAPFTPSPTLTFPAS
+947 
-962 SNTRFTPAPYQDSI
+962 
-976 SGVSLSL
+976 
-983 IQTDHDV
+983 
-990 INSSSVIQKAGCS
+990 
-1003 PAAPQPASQS
+1003 
-1013 EERMQATSEI
+1013 
-1023 CQQNPLCG
+1023 
-1031 CTSCAASTEV
+1031 
-1041 DASKGPLTRSRKR
+1041 
-1054 RLRDGE
+1054 
-1060 ACSET
+1060 
-1065 QGPIDLKVAK
+1065 
-1075 SKMKRNGTIIIE
+1075 

>member
-1 MAKID
+1 
-6 IKETSEGVQ
+6 
-15 AIGPGLKQQQ
+15 
-25 QAMKGRS
+25 
-32 PSSKSPS
+32 
-39 PARRDAAPNNSNN
+39 
-52 SSADSM
+52 
-58 SNDPSNRGGVSNE
+58 
-71 SGYFE
+71 
-76 DEEEGSEVRENSIEI
+76 
-91 IFDKNASNNN
+91 
-101 SGNKASEGGKTGSS
+101 
-115 SGGGHDVAR
+115 
-124 SPHGVGMN
+124 
-132 DFDLLKVLG
+132 
-141 TGAYGKV
+141 
-148 FLVRKIRGP
+148 
-157 DRGHLY
+157 
-163 AMKVLKK
+163 
-170 ANIVQKKKTTEHTR
+170 
-184 TERQVLE
+184 
-191 TIRQSPFLV
+191 
-200 TMHYAFQTPAKLH
+200 
-213 LVLDYVS
+213 
-220 GGELFTHLYQREKF
+220 
-234 KESEVRIY
+234 
-242 TAEIILALQHLHKY
+242 
-256 GIIYRDIKLENILL
+256 
-270 DKDGHIALTD
+270 
-280 FGLSREFLPTE
+280 
-291 TEQRAYS
+291 
-298 FCGTIEY
+298 

-395 EEVKAHKFFRSINW
+395 EEVKAHKFFRTINW

-420 FVPRITS
+420 FVPRISS

-634 DTAAEDAQLKVVDFG
+634 DSTAEDAQLKVVDFG

-696 GVILFAMLSGRAP
+696 GVILVSHSKIASNLPFVTQFLWLGNNCTEIVDHRNHLPFLIILSPVRDVEWQSPLLLASQDRLCLLDHAEDQGGRLQTRGRRLALRLLRRSQSDERSSHGGP
-709 FYSRAK
+709 TQAVLDGPALQLSVDRGRQLSNPGEPAVPSHGEPAHCRADRAVLEADLRCIPQRHQGGLP
-715 TDSASSIMR
+715 THTCL
-724 RIKEGDFRLEGD
+724 FRLEQVVAEEKTEAVRIERD
-736 AWRYVSSAARNLT
+736 VDLFNL
-749 KGLLTVDPRKRFSM
+749 
-763 DQLCN
+763 
-768 SPWIAAAS
+768 
-776 SQTPA
+776 
-781 SQPCLLTASLLIAE
+781 
-795 PTERCLKQTYDA
+795 
-807 FHNAT
+807 
-812 REGFRLTPVSS
+812 
-823 ASSKLLQKR
+823 
-832 KLKQSVSSET
+832 
-842 STSSLSD
+842 
-849 RSSFGS
+849 
-855 KSSGSLTMTSSSS
+855 
-868 KHWPDAVHSSSSGRS
+868 
-883 KDLEIFSFKSGSVQQ
+883 
-898 YLTSSHPSPT
+898 
-908 ATTTTSRT
+908 
-916 GIFTH
+916 
-921 PLASRAPLMVPL
+921 
-933 MVQVPTAATYSSSH
+933 
-947 FAPFTPSPTLTFPAS
+947 
-962 SNTRFTPAPYQDSI
+962 
-976 SGVSLSL
+976 
-983 IQTDHDV
+983 
-990 INSSSVIQKAGCS
+990 
-1003 PAAPQPASQS
+1003 
-1013 EERMQATSEI
+1013 
-1023 CQQNPLCG
+1023 
-1031 CTSCAASTEV
+1031 
-1041 DASKGPLTRSRKR
+1041 
-1054 RLRDGE
+1054 
-1060 ACSET
+1060 
-1065 QGPIDLKVAK
+1065 
-1075 SKMKRNGTIIIE
+1075 

>member
-1 MAKID
+1 
-6 IKETSEGVQ
+6 
-15 AIGPGLKQQQ
+15 
-25 QAMKGRS
+25 
-32 PSSKSPS
+32 
-39 PARRDAAPNNSNN
+39 
-52 SSADSM
+52 
-58 SNDPSNRGGVSNE
+58 
-71 SGYFE
+71 
-76 DEEEGSEVRENSIEI
+76 
-91 IFDKNASNNN
+91 
-101 SGNKASEGGKTGSS
+101 
-115 SGGGHDVAR
+115 
-124 SPHGVGMN
+124 
-132 DFDLLKVLG
+132 
-141 TGAYGKV
+141 
-148 FLVRKIRGP
+148 
-157 DRGHLY
+157 
-163 AMKVLKK
+163 
-170 ANIVQKKKTTEHTR
+170 
-184 TERQVLE
+184 
-191 TIRQSPFLV
+191 
-200 TMHYAFQTPAKLH
+200 
-213 LVLDYVS
+213 
-220 GGELFTHLYQREKF
+220 
-234 KESEVRIY
+234 
-242 TAEIILALQHLHKY
+242 
-256 GIIYRDIKLENILL
+256 
-270 DKDGHIALTD
+270 
-280 FGLSREFLPTE
+280 
-291 TEQRAYS
+291 
-298 FCGTIEY
+298 

-395 EEVKAHKFFRSINW
+395 EEVKAHKFFRTINW
-409 DDLLRKNIPAP
+409 DDLLRKNIPTP
-420 FVPRITS
+420 FVPRISS

-634 DTAAEDAQLKVVDFG
+634 DSTAEDAQLKVVDFG

-696 GVILFAMLSGRAP
+696 GVILVSHSKIASNLPFVIQFLWLGNNCTEIVYHHNHLPFLIILSPVRDAEWQGPLLLASQDRLCLLDHAEDQGGRLQTRGRRLALRLLRRSQSDERSSHGRP
-709 FYSRAK
+709 TQALLDGPALQLSLDRGRQFSNPGEPAVPSHGEPARCGADRAVLEADLRCLPQRHQGGLP
-715 TDSASSIMR
+715 THTCL
-724 RIKEGDFRLEGD
+724 FRLEQVVAEEKTEAVCIERD
-736 AWRYVSSAARNLT
+736 VDLFNL
-749 KGLLTVDPRKRFSM
+749 
-763 DQLCN
+763 
-768 SPWIAAAS
+768 
-776 SQTPA
+776 
-781 SQPCLLTASLLIAE
+781 
-795 PTERCLKQTYDA
+795 
-807 FHNAT
+807 
-812 REGFRLTPVSS
+812 
-823 ASSKLLQKR
+823 
-832 KLKQSVSSET
+832 
-842 STSSLSD
+842 
-849 RSSFGS
+849 
-855 KSSGSLTMTSSSS
+855 
-868 KHWPDAVHSSSSGRS
+868 
-883 KDLEIFSFKSGSVQQ
+883 
-898 YLTSSHPSPT
+898 
-908 ATTTTSRT
+908 
-916 GIFTH
+916 
-921 PLASRAPLMVPL
+921 
-933 MVQVPTAATYSSSH
+933 
-947 FAPFTPSPTLTFPAS
+947 
-962 SNTRFTPAPYQDSI
+962 
-976 SGVSLSL
+976 
-983 IQTDHDV
+983 
-990 INSSSVIQKAGCS
+990 
-1003 PAAPQPASQS
+1003 
-1013 EERMQATSEI
+1013 
-1023 CQQNPLCG
+1023 
-1031 CTSCAASTEV
+1031 
-1041 DASKGPLTRSRKR
+1041 
-1054 RLRDGE
+1054 
-1060 ACSET
+1060 
-1065 QGPIDLKVAK
+1065 
-1075 SKMKRNGTIIIE
+1075 

>member
-1 MAKID
+1 
-6 IKETSEGVQ
+6 
-15 AIGPGLKQQQ
+15 
-25 QAMKGRS
+25 
-32 PSSKSPS
+32 
-39 PARRDAAPNNSNN
+39 
-52 SSADSM
+52 
-58 SNDPSNRGGVSNE
+58 
-71 SGYFE
+71 
-76 DEEEGSEVRENSIEI
+76 
-91 IFDKNASNNN
+91 
-101 SGNKASEGGKTGSS
+101 
-115 SGGGHDVAR
+115 
-124 SPHGVGMN
+124 
-132 DFDLLKVLG
+132 
-141 TGAYGKV
+141 
-148 FLVRKIRGP
+148 
-157 DRGHLY
+157 
-163 AMKVLKK
+163 
-170 ANIVQKKKTTEHTR
+170 
-184 TERQVLE
+184 
-191 TIRQSPFLV
+191 
-200 TMHYAFQTPAKLH
+200 
-213 LVLDYVS
+213 
-220 GGELFTHLYQREKF
+220 
-234 KESEVRIY
+234 
-242 TAEIILALQHLHKY
+242 
-256 GIIYRDIKLENILL
+256 
-270 DKDGHIALTD
+270 
-280 FGLSREFLPTE
+280 
-291 TEQRAYS
+291 
-298 FCGTIEY
+298 

-395 EEVKAHKFFRSINW
+395 EEVKAHKFFRTINW

-420 FVPRITS
+420 FVPRISS

-634 DTAAEDAQLKVVDFG
+634 DSTAEDAQLKVVDFG

-696 GVILFAMLSGRAP
+696 GVILVSHSKIASNLPFVIQFLWLGNNCTEIVDHRNHLPFLIILSPVRDVEWQGPLLLASQDRLCLLDHAEDQGGRLQTRGRRLALRLLRRSQSDERSSHGGP
-709 FYSRAK
+709 TQAVLHGPALQLSVDRGRQLSNPGEPAVPSHGEPAHCGADRAVLEADLRCIPQRHQGGLP
-715 TDSASSIMR
+715 THTCL
-724 RIKEGDFRLEGD
+724 FRLEQVVAEEKTEAVRIERD
-736 AWRYVSSAARNLT
+736 VDLFNL
-749 KGLLTVDPRKRFSM
+749 
-763 DQLCN
+763 
-768 SPWIAAAS
+768 
-776 SQTPA
+776 
-781 SQPCLLTASLLIAE
+781 
-795 PTERCLKQTYDA
+795 
-807 FHNAT
+807 
-812 REGFRLTPVSS
+812 
-823 ASSKLLQKR
+823 
-832 KLKQSVSSET
+832 
-842 STSSLSD
+842 
-849 RSSFGS
+849 
-855 KSSGSLTMTSSSS
+855 
-868 KHWPDAVHSSSSGRS
+868 
-883 KDLEIFSFKSGSVQQ
+883 
-898 YLTSSHPSPT
+898 
-908 ATTTTSRT
+908 
-916 GIFTH
+916 
-921 PLASRAPLMVPL
+921 
-933 MVQVPTAATYSSSH
+933 
-947 FAPFTPSPTLTFPAS
+947 
-962 SNTRFTPAPYQDSI
+962 
-976 SGVSLSL
+976 
-983 IQTDHDV
+983 
-990 INSSSVIQKAGCS
+990 
-1003 PAAPQPASQS
+1003 
-1013 EERMQATSEI
+1013 
-1023 CQQNPLCG
+1023 
-1031 CTSCAASTEV
+1031 
-1041 DASKGPLTRSRKR
+1041 
-1054 RLRDGE
+1054 
-1060 ACSET
+1060 
-1065 QGPIDLKVAK
+1065 
-1075 SKMKRNGTIIIE
+1075 